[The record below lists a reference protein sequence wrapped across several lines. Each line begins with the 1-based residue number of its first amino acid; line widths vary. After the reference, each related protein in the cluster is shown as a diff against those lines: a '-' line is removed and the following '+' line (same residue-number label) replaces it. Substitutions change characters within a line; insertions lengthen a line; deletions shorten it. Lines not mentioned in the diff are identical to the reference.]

1 MTSHSEHYF
10 QFYVDKKEESL
21 SKHYND
27 SYASKTSRSQY
38 SIQCLIQNKITFGDF
53 GHNDPNSKISYN
65 VRQLLM

>member
-1 MTSHSEHYF
+1 MTFFYYLRDHNYFLIFIPINLFVTKMTSHSEHYF

-38 SIQCLIQNKITFGDF
+38 S
-53 GHNDPNSKISYN
+53 S
-65 VRQLLM
+65 R